1 MKKQIHLRSH
11 SNVDWWYASE
21 GVYNFGTDEL
31 PVPMLMEGHPEF
43 DLITNPSKEHKSDT
57 IILTDAHLND
67 ILHDGL
73 ADEYKNVVGW
83 IQEPFY
89 INYQPY
95 KFLDDNIT
103 KFTTILT
110 HNENLLDEF
119 PDLFD
124 YVPVGGTFI
133 SDLDFGINL
142 DKKDKLIGMIASNKN
157 WLKGHKLRHDIF
169 DRYSNLL
176 STYKYSDHTGSTT
189 YGRKAD
195 YLVPTLY
202 SICPEN
208 CKIPG
213 YFTEKVID
221 CFLTGN
227 VPIYYGDDLSK
238 FGFDNDGIIYIENV
252 YDMEKVFDTISEQDY
267 HSRAKA
273 INHNLYHAMKFIRPY
288 EYMYKAFKRRGIL

>member
-1 MKKQIHLRSH
+1 MKKQIQIRTH
-11 SNVDWWYASE
+11 SNADWWYNSE

-43 DLITNPSKEHKSDT
+43 DLVTDPKIETDT
-57 IILTDAHLND
+57 IILTDVHLND
-67 ILHDGL
+67 IVHEKLN
-73 ADEYKNVVGW
+73 EKYENVIAW

-95 KFLDDNIT
+95 RFLDEYIT
-103 KFTTILT
+103 QFKTVFT
-110 HNENLLDEF
+110 HNENLINEY

-142 DKKDKLIGMIASNKN
+142 NKKTKLIGMIASNKN

-169 DRYSNLL
+169 DRYSELL
-176 STYKYSDHTGSTT
+176 SIYKYADNTGSTT

-195 YLVPTLY
+195 YMLQTLY

-227 VPIYYGDDLSK
+227 VPVYYGDDLSK
-238 FGFDNDGIIYIENV
+238 FGFDNDGIIYIEHV
-252 YDMEKVFDTISEQDY
+252 YDMEKVFDTISKQDY
-267 HSRAKA
+267 ANRAKA
-273 INHNLYHAMKFIRPY
+273 LDHNLRHAMNFIRPY

>member
-1 MKKQIHLRSH
+1 MKKQILVRSCA
-11 SNVDWWYASE
+11 NPDWWYASE
-21 GVYNFGTDEL
+21 GVYNFGTDEF
-31 PVPMLMEGHPEF
+31 PVPMLMEGHEAF
-43 DLITNPSKEHKSDT
+43 DLVTDPSVETDT

-67 ILHDGL
+67 LINEKLN
-73 ADEYKNVVGW
+73 EKYKNVVAW
-83 IQEPFY
+83 IQEPFF

-95 KFLDDNIT
+95 RFLDENID
-103 KFTTILT
+103 KFSAILT
-110 HNENLLDEF
+110 HNENLISKY

-124 YVPVGGTFI
+124 YIPVGGTFI
-133 SDLDFGINL
+133 SDLDFGLNL
-142 DKKDKLIGMIASNKN
+142 ENKSKLIGMIASNKN
-157 WLKGHKLRHDIF
+157 WLKGHTLRHDIF
-169 DRYSNLL
+169 DRYHALL
-176 STYKYSDHTGSTT
+176 DTYKYADNTGSTT

-238 FGFDNDGIIYIENV
+238 FGFNNKGIIYIEKV
-252 YDMEKVFDTISEQDY
+252 YDMENVFDIISQDDY
-267 HSRAKA
+267 AMRAEA
-273 INHNLYHAMKFIRPY
+273 LDHNLRHAMNFIRPY
-288 EYMYKAFKRRGIL
+288 EYMYKAFQRRGIL